1 MGEDDGTWVGNNG
14 NLFVRFETGR
24 KFKLF
29 TKTQDVDLVGNSGQR
44 PKNPRLQGHLLH
56 PGMTFKTRATLPID
70 SDSLPNEI
78 KIIFE
83 NEMSDKQVDLSKQPK
98 IKVER
103 VIVKPLAGSSKEV
116 SYCSDGQP
124 MEVKISTCEGGA
136 GYCRYPTLVRCY
148 WSFPLSEKRAKT
160 GLSLG

>member
-14 NLFVRFETGR
+14 NLFLRFEVPR
-24 KFKLF
+24 KIKLF
-29 TKTQDVDLVGNSGQR
+29 TKSYDVDLVGNSGQR

-70 SDSLPNEI
+70 SDSLPNEL

-83 NEMSDKQVDLSKQPK
+83 NEMSDKQVDLSKLPK
-98 IKVER
+98 IKVDR
-103 VIVKPLAGSSKEV
+103 VIVKSLTGPSKEA

-124 MEVKISTCEGGA
+124 MDVKITTCGGS

-148 WSFPLSEKRAKT
+148 
-160 GLSLG
+160 